1 MCQMGRMILL
11 GLLFVLVSCAS
22 NKDRELKTRQASL
35 YFGAGTQALM
45 ERQYTE
51 ALTNLLKADELQ
63 PENAE
68 ILTNLAMA
76 YYFKGERA
84 EAIST
89 LNKALKFDPKNS
101 DAKVNLA
108 SIYFEDNRIPESE
121 ALYKEVLKNLTYD
134 KQARTYYNLGLI
146 ELEKKNNSKA
156 AENYFRLSLKEDI
169 NYCPS
174 HLKLGMIQYDR
185 RMFNQALATFREATM
200 GTCFE
205 SPAPHYYQ
213 GLTLIELRRFED
225 ARMKFEEVSNRFHT
239 DIFAV
244 KARTKIVE
252 LKELEGN
259 YRGLQSQAPGKVLK
273 SPEF

>member
-1 MCQMGRMILL
+1 MLL
-11 GLLFVLVSCAS
+11 LSLLLALVSCAS
-22 NKDRELKTRQASL
+22 NKDNELKIKQASL

-51 ALTNLLKADELQ
+51 ALANLLKANELQ
-63 PENAE
+63 PENTE

-76 YYFKGERA
+76 YYFKGEKT
-84 EAIST
+84 EAIT
-89 LNKALKFDPKNS
+89 NLKQALKVDPKNS

-108 SIYFEDNRIPESE
+108 SMYFEDNRIAE
-121 ALYKEVLKNLTYD
+121 AEGLYKEVLRNLTYD

-146 ELEKKNNSKA
+146 ELEKKNDSKA
-156 AENYFRLSLKEDI
+156 AEKYFRLSLKEDV

-185 RMFNQALATFREATM
+185 RHFNQALATFREATM

-225 ARMKFEEVSNRFHT
+225 ARMKFEEISNRFHT

-259 YRGLQSQAPGKVLK
+259 GHALQSQAPGKVLK